1 MPVRPA
7 AFARGVEIDDVQ
19 AGGPGRDE
27 GHGLLERIAVDGLGG
42 ELSAEQAHA
51 LAGSDID
58 GGPQLQG
65 HAPEGSSAQI
75 RAVKPERIIY
85 VSPAVE
91 KIWGLPA
98 DRFYEDARIRVAAI
112 HPDDRASVHE

>member
-65 HAPEGSSAQI
+65 HTPEGSSAQI
-75 RAVKPERIIY
+75 RAKR
-85 VSPAVE
+85 SSSCR
-91 KIWGLPA
+91 PA
-98 DRFYEDARIRVAAI
+98 DADFSGWNCVPNMSPRSNATAI
-112 HPDDRASVHE
+112 SPP